1 MDGIFIHRGD
11 SYPYAVLRKQEE
23 FGFSEYDIVAP
34 PRRFFSGL
42 EPSPPVAEIGVDARR
57 LERLA
62 TPAELLS
69 IAPAAGD
76 SWAGQSRRSIA
87 KLFAWFLVCEDPQ
100 KRLESREVQ
109 TLAHQA
115 SLVRHVLDSPTLSRV
130 LIADEVG
137 LGKTVEAGLIVAEI
151 LQKQPGARVLY
162 LAPARLA
169 ANVHREFDR
178 LGLRFRQWTAGEGAD
193 ANLTDEKI
201 IASIHRAAY
210 IGNLE
215 DVIAAPGW
223 DVLIVDEC
231 HHLSNYAADG
241 SKPLRQYQLVAKLIE
256 KRPEGRVILMS
267 GTPHQGNPER
277 FRNLLRLLK
286 KEGEPDDAV
295 AGRVIYRTKEDVCG
309 WFDEPLFPL
318 RQVNSPQIM
327 PITTPYAN
335 WLNEIYRFYV
345 PEADEGDGAAKSAR
359 QRAAGWRCAQALQW
373 AASSVHAGLG
383 YLVRQAVR
391 LGWDTSSP
399 ELKQALALIRPY
411 RLGPEDEPIPSLFAR
426 VKRETQAQTQ
436 AAEIDDIEEVDD
448 EARWKPDQQQLAKL
462 LMQAV
467 NLVKEVGDS
476 KWRFIDEHIISP
488 AGSDQI
494 VLFAQP
500 IETVT
505 ALASFLHKKT
515 GRRPALII
523 GGQDDASRDA
533 EVKRFWKGETQFL
546 VSSRAGSEGI
556 NLQCA
561 HRLVHV
567 DVPWNPMEMEQR
579 VGRVHRFGSTQT
591 IVIDT
596 VVLERTRE
604 ERAYAV
610 AYERLKQITKSM
622 VTGHERFEE
631 LFARVMSL
639 IPPAELQDVMAQA
652 AMGPLSPDDSARIA
666 TLVETGFQSWRTFH
680 DRYHA
685 EKKLR
690 TPMPGQATWDD
701 FERFAKQYAKAK
713 PVSGYSSL
721 RFERRDKTEIVS
733 SLDEIPVI
741 EMQDGALY
749 ACADVGGRP
758 IVSGNNAG
766 LSVLPAGLNIPEIAN
781 AIREAAFPALPTGAA
796 FLRWSEEGEVP
807 DDLQNKEIGLLVVAR
822 LAVRAFMG
830 SGWDEL
836 RAELHVWKIDGE
848 NESIELN
855 APDSGA
861 VLRSAIAASIRTK
874 SDSENAL
881 VASLEKLESELTE
894 RYRIRNEAD
903 VSGGT
908 RYAVFPIFA
917 GLISP

>member
-1 MDGIFIHRGD
+1 
-11 SYPYAVLRKQEE
+11 
-23 FGFSEYDIVAP
+23 
-34 PRRFFSGL
+34 L
-42 EPSPPVAEIGVDARR
+42 EA
-57 LERLA
+57 
-62 TPAELLS
+62 
-69 IAPAAGD
+69 
-76 SWAGQSRRSIA
+76 
-87 KLFAWFLVCEDPQ
+87 
-100 KRLESREVQ
+100 REVQ

-115 SLVRHVLDSPTLSRV
+115 SLVQHVLDSPSLSRV

-137 LGKTVEAGLIVAEI
+137 LGKTVEAGLIVSEV

-169 ANVHREFDR
+169 ANVYREFSR
-178 LGLRFRQWTAGEGAD
+178 LGLRFRRWTSGEDAD

-201 IASIHRAAY
+201 IASIHRAAHE
-210 IGNLE
+210 GNLE

-223 DVLIVDEC
+223 DLLIVDEC
-231 HHLSNYAADG
+231 HHLSNYATDG
-241 SKPLRQYQLVAKLIE
+241 SKPLRQYQLVQKLIE

-267 GTPHQGNPER
+267 GTPHQGNPDR

-286 KEGEPDDAV
+286 REGETEEAV

-318 RQVNSPQIM
+318 RQVNAPRIV
-327 PITTPYAN
+327 PITKPYAD

-345 PEADEGDGAAKSAR
+345 PESDELDGAARSAR

-383 YLVRQAVR
+383 YLVRQAIR
-391 LGWDTSSP
+391 LGWEQNSP
-399 ELKQALALIRPY
+399 ELLRALEAIRPY
-411 RLGPEDEPIPSLFAR
+411 RLGPVDEGIASLFAR
-426 VKRETQAQTQ
+426 MRKETQAQAQT
-436 AAEIDDIEEVDD
+436 AEVEDIEEVED
-448 EARWKPDQQQLAKL
+448 EMRWKADPQRLGTL
-462 LMQAV
+462 LLHGV
-467 NLVKEVGDS
+467 ELLSEVGDS
-476 KWRFIDEHIISP
+476 KWEFIDKHILSEIG
-488 AGSDQI
+488 ADQI

-505 ALASFLHKKT
+505 ALAAFLHKKT

-523 GGQDDASRDA
+523 GGQNDAARDA
-533 EVKRFWKGETQFL
+533 EVKRLWSGKAQYL

-579 VGRVHRFGSTQT
+579 VGRVHRFGSTRT
-591 IVIDT
+591 IIVDT

-610 AYERLKQITKSM
+610 AYERLKQITKSL
-622 VTGHERFEE
+622 VTGQERFEE

-652 AMGPLSPDDSARIA
+652 AMGPLSSDESARIA
-666 TLVETGFQSWRTFH
+666 KLVETGFQSWRTFH

-690 TPMPGQATWDD
+690 APQPGQATWEDL
-701 FERFAKQYAKAK
+701 ERFAKQYAKAK
-713 PVSGYSSL
+713 AVKGYSAL
-721 RFERRDKTEIVS
+721 RFERRDKAEIVS
-733 SLDEIPVI
+733 SLDDVPVV
-741 EMQDGALY
+741 EMPDGSRY

-758 IVSGNNAG
+758 IVGENGPEMAVS
-766 LSVLPAGLNIPEIAN
+766 PAGLNIPAMAS
-781 AIREAAFPALPTGAA
+781 AIREAAFPAQPAGAA
-796 FLRWSEEGEVP
+796 FLRWAENA
-807 DDLQNKEIGLLVVAR
+807 DLPLDMQNHEIGVMGVVR
-822 LAVRAFMG
+822 LAVRAFTG

-836 RAELHVWKIDGE
+836 RAELHVWKVEAEDE
-848 NESIELN
+848 PVELQ
-855 APDSGA
+855 APDSGR
-861 VLRSAIAASIRTK
+861 LFRSVIASSIRTK
-874 SDSENAL
+874 PDSENPL
-881 VASLEKLESELTE
+881 IERLMVLETQLLQN
-894 RYRIRNEAD
+894 YRVRSEAD
-903 VSGGT
+903 VSSGT

-917 GLISP
+917 GLINP

>member
-1 MDGIFIHRGD
+1 MDALFVHRGD
-11 SYPYAVLRKQEE
+11 LYPYAVLRKQEE
-23 FGFSEYDIVAP
+23 FGFCEYDIVAP

-42 EPSPPVAEIGVDARR
+42 EPSLPIAEIGVDARR
-57 LERLA
+57 LTGVA
-62 TPAELLS
+62 TPAELLTAS
-69 IAPAAGD
+69 LSDGD
-76 SWAGQSRRSIA
+76 SWSGQSRRSIA

-115 SLVRHVLDSPTLSRV
+115 SLVQHVLDSPALGRV

-137 LGKTVEAGLIVAEI
+137 LGKTVEAGLIVGEI

-162 LAPARLA
+162 LSPARLA
-169 ANVHREFDR
+169 ANVHREFAR
-178 LGLRFRQWTAGEGAD
+178 LGLRFRRWTSGEGAD

-201 IASIHRAAY
+201 IASIHRAAHE
-210 IGNLE
+210 GNL
-215 DVIAAPGW
+215 DNVIAAPGW

-241 SKPLRQYQLVAKLIE
+241 SKPLRQYQLVQKLIE
-256 KRPEGRVILMS
+256 KRPDGRVILMS
-267 GTPHQGNPER
+267 GTPHQGNPDR
-277 FRNLLRLLK
+277 FRNLLRLLRR
-286 KEGEPDDAV
+286 EGETEEAV

-318 RQVNSPQIM
+318 RQVNAPRIV
-327 PITTPYAN
+327 PITKPYAD
-335 WLNEIYRFYV
+335 WLNEIHRFYV
-345 PEADEGDGAAKSAR
+345 PEGDESDGAARSAR

-383 YLVRQAVR
+383 YLVRQAIR
-391 LGWDTSSP
+391 LGWESNRP
-399 ELKQALALIRPY
+399 ELLKALEAIRPY
-411 RLGPEDEPIPSLFAR
+411 RLGPSDEPVTLLFAR
-426 VKRETQAQTQ
+426 IRKETQAQAQTD
-436 AAEIDDIEEVDD
+436 EVDDIEDVDD
-448 EARWKPDQQQLAKL
+448 EVRWKADPERLGKL
-462 LMQAV
+462 LLHAV
-467 NLVKEVGDS
+467 ELLKAVGDS
-476 KWRFIDEHIISP
+476 KWEFIEEHILRT
-488 AGSDQI
+488 AGADQI

-505 ALASFLHKKT
+505 ALAAFLQKKT
-515 GRRPALII
+515 NNRPALII
-523 GGQDDASRDA
+523 GGQGDAVRDA
-533 EVKRFWKGETQFL
+533 EVKRFWSGETQYL

-579 VGRVHRFGSTQT
+579 VGRVHRFGSTRT
-591 IVIDT
+591 IEIDT

-610 AYERLKQITKSM
+610 AYERLKQITKSL
-622 VTGHERFEE
+622 VTGQERFEE

-639 IPPAELQDVMAQA
+639 IPPAELQDVMASS
-652 AMGPLSPDDSARIA
+652 AMGPLSQDESARIA
-666 TLVETGFQSWRTFH
+666 SLVETGFNSWRTFH

-690 TPMPGQATWDD
+690 APEPGQATWDD
-701 FERFAKQYAKAK
+701 LARFAKLYAKAK
-713 PVSGYSSL
+713 AVKGFASL
-721 RFERRDKTEIVS
+721 RFERRDKSEIVS

-741 EMQDGALY
+741 EMQDGSLC

-758 IVSGNNAG
+758 IIGGNGPGATVS
-766 LSVLPAGLNIPEIAN
+766 PAGLNTPAIAT
-781 AIREAAFPALPTGAA
+781 AIREAAFPAQPAGAA
-796 FLRWSEEGEVP
+796 FLRWADNTDVP
-807 DDLQNKEIGLLVVAR
+807 SDLKDQEIGVLAVAR
-822 LAVRAFMG
+822 LAVRAFTG

-836 RAELHVWKIDGE
+836 RAELHVWKVDFE
-848 NESIELN
+848 HEATELQP
-855 APDSGA
+855 PDSGRL
-861 VLRSAIAASIRTK
+861 LRSVIAGSIRTK
-874 SDSENAL
+874 PDSENPL
-881 VASLEKLESELTE
+881 IGRLKRLEIELLQ
-894 RYRIRNEAD
+894 RYRVRSESDA
-903 VSGGT
+903 SSGT